1 MSLKLQTSLWDNLH
15 PDQVIGTAA
24 IVKEIDCLT
33 ATVDDILNVRANIL
47 SSINCEKATF
57 CGYAGWFDVH
67 FRVSFIIYIC
77 VVGFF
82 INFEYDSEICLF
94 LSCLR
99 EIRRIQLKR
108 K

>member
-33 ATVDDILNVRANIL
+33 ATVDDILNVRADIL
-47 SSINCEKATF
+47 SSINCEKASF

-67 FRVSFIIYIC
+67 FRVSFIIYI
-77 VVGFF
+77 
-82 INFEYDSEICLF
+82 
-94 LSCLR
+94 
-99 EIRRIQLKR
+99 
-108 K
+108 